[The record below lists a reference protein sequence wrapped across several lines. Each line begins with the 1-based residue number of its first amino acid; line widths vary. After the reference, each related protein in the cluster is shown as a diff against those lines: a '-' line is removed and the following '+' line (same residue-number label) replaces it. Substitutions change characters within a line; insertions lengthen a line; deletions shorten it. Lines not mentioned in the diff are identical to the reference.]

1 MNRRLSHHAILSLV
15 GVFLIS
21 GNVLAAP
28 TKPPEAS
35 ATTQTDATQPAAPYP
50 VPARRTAQIAPR
62 DQGSALATLF
72 DPVAA
77 NQAKVFH
84 EMSGLQIPMNVDI
97 ADVIQAYYNQPK
109 AKLAWTDGKGATER
123 AAQAIGLM
131 KQAEDWGLN
140 PEDYAVPVTFES
152 LPQGSEER
160 AKALALFE
168 ISLSS
173 KMLMFLQDNFRGRID
188 PNQLSHYYDFKR
200 KPVDLKATLAQLST
214 LPDLMPVFDR
224 LMPGNPKFG
233 QLAAELHYLRTQGQG
248 SDVTANI
255 NKVIVAMEEIRW
267 LPQRFP
273 QRYVFINQP
282 AYMAYYN
289 ENDQTTLSMK
299 AVIGQQDHQTNF
311 FDASIKTVEFNPDWG
326 VPQSIIHNEMLP
338 HLKRDPAY
346 LDKEGYIVSVKGKQM
361 PSAKVDWSQPL
372 ENISVV
378 QPPGP
383 DNALGQLKIL
393 FPNEH
398 AIYMHDTPARGKFAS
413 DDRMFSHGCVRLE
426 NPRAMA
432 AAVLNQPVDFVSQQI
447 EGGEKKDMDVPEQ
460 VPVYVAYFTAWPTSD
475 GTLEYYD
482 DIYGRDAETL
492 NAMAATTSSRAQQ

>member
-1 MNRRLSHHAILSLV
+1 MKRILASYTCASFLSMIVVA
-15 GVFLIS
+15 
-21 GNVLAAP
+21 GNVSAAP
-28 TKPPEAS
+28 TRTPEP
-35 ATTQTDATQPAAPYP
+35 QTNSPTDVSQTAPTYP
-50 VPARRTAQIAPR
+50 VPSRRVARISPQIEV
-62 DQGSALATLF
+62 SALAALF

-77 NQAKVFH
+77 SQAKVFR
-84 EMSGLQIPMNVDI
+84 EMDGLQVSMDADI
-97 ADVIQAYYNQPK
+97 GETVEAYYGQPK
-109 AKLAWTDGKGATER
+109 AKLVWVDGKGPTAK
-123 AAQAIGLM
+123 AAQAMSLM
-131 KQAEDWGLN
+131 KQAGDWGLN
-140 PEDYAVPVTFES
+140 PEDYRVPATYES
-152 LPQGSEER
+152 LPADSEER
-160 AKALALFE
+160 SKALALFE

-200 KPVDLKATLAQLST
+200 KPVDLKATLAQLSA
-214 LPDLMPVFDR
+214 LPDLMPVFER
-224 LMPGNPKFG
+224 LMPGNPKFT
-233 QLAAELHYLRTQGQG
+233 QLALELHFLRT
-248 SDVTANI
+248 SDPKPDTSTDI

-267 LPQRFP
+267 LPQVFP

-289 ENDQTTLSMK
+289 ENDATALSMK

-311 FDASIKTVEFNPDWG
+311 FEGSIKTVEFNPDWG

-346 LDKEGYIVSVKGKQM
+346 LDKEGYVVSVKGKQM

-393 FPNEH
+393 FPNVH

-413 DDRMFSHGCVRLE
+413 QDRMFSHGCVRLE
-426 NPRAMA
+426 NPRGMA

-447 EGGEKKDMDVPEQ
+447 AAGEKKDMPLPEQ
-460 VPVYVAYFTAWPTSD
+460 VPVFVAYFTAWPTTD
-475 GTLEYYD
+475 GAVEYYD
-482 DIYGRDAETL
+482 DIYGRDTETL
-492 NAMAATTSSRAQQ
+492 TAMSATTASRAQP

>member
-1 MNRRLSHHAILSLV
+1 MIRRLASRAILPSIGL
-15 GVFLIS
+15 FLIS
-21 GNVLAAP
+21 GSVLAAP
-28 TKPPEAS
+28 TKPPEAPP
-35 ATTQTDATQPAAPYP
+35 AVQADATAADAPYP
-50 VPARRTAQIAPR
+50 APARRAVQVSPQ
-62 DQGSALATLF
+62 DQASPLAALF

-84 EMSGLQIPMNVDI
+84 EMSGLQLSANADI
-97 ADVIQAYYNQPK
+97 AATVEAYYNQPK
-109 AKLAWTDGKGATER
+109 AKLIWVDGKGPTPR
-123 AAQAIGLM
+123 ARQALDLM
-131 KQAEDWGLN
+131 KQAEDWGLD
-140 PEDYAVPVTFES
+140 PQDYTVATTFDS
-152 LPQGSEER
+152 LPAGSPER
-160 AKALALFE
+160 TKALALFE
-168 ISLSS
+168 LSMSS

-233 QLAAELHYLRTQGQG
+233 QLAAELHYLRTSTQGPEAAAQ
-248 SDVTANI
+248 V

-267 LPQRFP
+267 LPQQFP

-289 ENDQTTLSMK
+289 ENGQTPLSMK

-346 LDKEGYIVSVKGKQM
+346 LDKEGYVVSVKGKQM

-393 FPNEH
+393 FPNAH

-413 DDRMFSHGCVRLE
+413 QDRMFSHGCVRLE

-432 AAVLNQPVDFVSQQI
+432 AAVLNQSVDFVSQQI
-447 EGGEKKDMDVPEQ
+447 DGGEKKDMDVPEQ
-460 VPVYVAYFTAWPTSD
+460 IPVYVAYFTAWPTAD
-475 GTLEYYD
+475 GTVEYYD

-492 NAMAATTSSRAQQ
+492 NAMHATTASRTQS

>member
-1 MNRRLSHHAILSLV
+1 MKRSPAVCALPSFVGLCMLSASA
-15 GVFLIS
+15 
-21 GNVLAAP
+21 LAAP

-35 ATTQTDATQPAAPYP
+35 PAALADATQSSVPYAG
-50 VPARRTAQIAPR
+50 PARRIAELSP
-62 DQGSALATLF
+62 QGNASPLATLF

-77 NQAKVFH
+77 SQAKIFR
-84 EMSGLQIPMNVDI
+84 EMSSLQVPMNVDI
-97 ADVIQAYYNQPK
+97 AEIVEAYYNQPK
-109 AKLAWTDGKGATER
+109 AKLVWVDGKGATVK
-123 AAQAIGLM
+123 AAQAIDLM
-131 KQAEDWGLN
+131 KQAGDWGLT
-140 PEDYAVPVTFES
+140 PEDYAVSTTFES
-152 LPQGSEER
+152 LPQGSPER
-160 AKALALFE
+160 VKALAQFE
-168 ISLSS
+168 VALSS

-200 KPVDLKATLAQLST
+200 KPVDLKTTMSQLSV

-233 QLAAELHYLRTQGQG
+233 QLAAELHYLRTSGQG
-248 SDVTANI
+248 PDTAADI

-267 LPQRFP
+267 LPQQFP

-299 AVIGQQDHQTNF
+299 AVIGQQGHQTNF
-311 FDASIKTVEFNPDWG
+311 FNASIKTVEFNPDWG

-393 FPNEH
+393 FPNAH
-398 AIYMHDTPARGKFAS
+398 DIYMHDTPARGKFAS
-413 DDRMFSHGCVRLE
+413 QDRMFSHGCVRLE
-426 NPRAMA
+426 NPRGMA
-432 AAVLNQPVDFVSQQI
+432 AAVLNQTVDFVSQQI
-447 EGGEKKDMDVPEQ
+447 AGGEKKDMLLPEQ
-460 VPVYVAYFTAWPTSD
+460 VPVYVAYFTAWPTTD
-475 GTLEYYD
+475 GTVEYYD

-492 NAMAATTSSRAQQ
+492 NAMATTTSSRTQ